1 MFFFVYIIK
10 YIYRCT
16 NHGSTTT
23 IRFDDPVRSCTSHFV
38 LPELLPFFTG
48 HSKVLDAENRQLT
61 APQRLMEY
69 PAW

>member
-1 MFFFVYIIK
+1 
-10 YIYRCT
+10 
-16 NHGSTTT
+16 
-23 IRFDDPVRSCTSHFV
+23 V

-69 PAW
+69 PTW